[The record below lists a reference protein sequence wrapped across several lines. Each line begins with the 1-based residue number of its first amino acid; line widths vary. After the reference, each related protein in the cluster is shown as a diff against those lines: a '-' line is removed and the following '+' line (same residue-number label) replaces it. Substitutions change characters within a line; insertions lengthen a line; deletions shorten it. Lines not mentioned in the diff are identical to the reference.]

1 MEIGGFPCF
10 GVERHEIWYFEDI
23 HLVVLVRWVV
33 RTAGLAYFSI
43 TGFRPGLSRKIEVHD
58 NLLLLLH
65 LLFFLCCVVPN
76 AIQSAIVV
84 ARVEFLVVKLSSRG
98 SAMLS
103 VNDLYTTN
111 CSTHT
116 QL

>member
-1 MEIGGFPCF
+1 MLALCIS
-10 GVERHEIWYFEDI
+10 RM
-23 HLVVLVRWVV
+23 
-33 RTAGLAYFSI
+33 AGLAYFAV
-43 TGFRPGLSRKIEVHD
+43 TGLRSGLSRKIEVHD

-84 ARVEFLVVKLSSRG
+84 ARVQFLVVKLSSRG
-98 SAMLS
+98 SAILL

-111 CSTHT
+111 RSTHT